1 LRSSFPPLSHTLS
14 VGLSPH
20 SSVSLS
26 PLCLCLSLSPHPPPH
41 PSINYGNEKLQ
52 QYFIHYVLKKE
63 QETYEGE
70 GISVDHVETMDNQD
84 VLHLL
89 ESKPFGVFAILDEE
103 LKLPQGS
110 DAGFIRKVE
119 KEYKEKS
126 SRFKR
131 DFRMKNEQ
139 FEIHHFAG
147 KVLYSATNFLDKNKD
162 KVYEHLE
169 TLLISS
175 KVMRFNEMMQSGGDI
190 LPSSISSGGS
200 GGGGG
205 GKSNG
210 KHQRQV
216 DTLASRF
223 TGQLH
228 QLITVLQESE
238 PHFVRCIKPN
248 NMKNP
253 ISFDTDLVLRQLR
266 YSGVLEVCSSSLS
279 LSVSLSLLSHSLS
292 QTLYL
297 FLSLSFR
304 QYKFVK
310 VDTQPV
316 NS

>member
-1 LRSSFPPLSHTLS
+1 
-14 VGLSPH
+14 
-20 SSVSLS
+20 
-26 PLCLCLSLSPHPPPH
+26 
-41 PSINYGNEKLQ
+41 
-52 QYFIHYVLKKE
+52 
-63 QETYEGE
+63 
-70 GISVDHVETMDNQD
+70 
-84 VLHLL
+84 
-89 ESKPFGVFAILDEE
+89 

-147 KVLYSATNFLDKNKD
+147 KVLYNATNFLDKNKD

-169 TLLISS
+169 ALLTSS
-175 KVMRFNEMMQSGGDI
+175 RSVRFNEMMQAGGDI
-190 LPSSISSGGS
+190 IPSTISTGA
-200 GGGGG
+200 G
-205 GKSNG
+205 GKSSG

-248 NMKNP
+248 NLKNP

-266 YSGVLEVCSSSLS
+266 YSGVLEVSSCSLC
-279 LSVSLSLLSHSLS
+279 LCLS
-292 QTLYL
+292 Q
-297 FLSLSFR
+297 
-304 QYKFVK
+304 
-310 VDTQPV
+310 
-316 NS
+316 NH